1 VDHKAMTSLDV
12 ILKPHLDLLDRHK
25 ALVEK
30 VTQRCRDLARVG
42 DYAALETLAGK
53 LTGLKEVAE
62 GSFGQRMMEKLCR
75 PPVALGLLLGLLG
88 LLCVL
93 P

>member
-1 VDHKAMTSLDV
+1 VDHKAMTRLDV
-12 ILKPHLDLLDRHK
+12 ILEPHLDLLDRHK

-30 VTQRCRDLARVG
+30 VTQRCRDLARAG
-42 DYAALETLAGK
+42 DYATLEILAEKLNALK
-53 LTGLKEVAE
+53 HVAA
-62 GSFGQRMMEKLCR
+62 GSFGQRMMEKLR
-75 PPVALGLLLGLLG
+75 EPPVALGMLLGLLG